1 MESICIVMEDDYPEG
16 LPPYVCEGVGD
27 ATEFIKA
34 NYSDPYWQEGP
45 FIYEY
50 KIGSREPIGRYDRNG
65 NRL

>member
-16 LPPYVCEGVGD
+16 LPRYVCESVND

-34 NYSDPYWQEGP
+34 NYSDPYWREAP

>member
-16 LPPYVCEGVGD
+16 LPPYVCESVSD

-34 NYSDPYWQEGP
+34 NYSDPYWQESP

>member
-1 MESICIVMEDDYPEG
+1 MKTICIVMEDDYPEG
-16 LPPYVCEGVGD
+16 LPPYVCESVSD
-27 ATEFIKA
+27 ATEFIKV
-34 NYSDPYWQEGP
+34 NYSDPYWENGP